1 MEEDK
6 LEERIGELEWQI
18 FGMDRLK
25 AKDIEEVEELY
36 KIVKKSYERVEKL
49 KEITESYRKA
59 GLVEKKERWPLNRI
73 WPY

>member
-1 MEEDK
+1 MKKDE
-6 LEERIGELEWQI
+6 LEEKLGELEWQI
-18 FGMDRLK
+18 FGMDRLE